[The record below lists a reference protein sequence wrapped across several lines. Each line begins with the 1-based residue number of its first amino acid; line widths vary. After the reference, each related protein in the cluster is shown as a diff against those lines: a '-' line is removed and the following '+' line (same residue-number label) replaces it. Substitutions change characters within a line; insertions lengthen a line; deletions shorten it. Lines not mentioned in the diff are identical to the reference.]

1 MDMFDR
7 MDELIKNRGWTRSE
21 FLRRIGLNPSAMK
34 DWRLKKS
41 SPEKHMKKIESVLC
55 TTEAYLRGETDD
67 SWQPAEIN
75 LDEVDAI
82 EIEYLQFARE
92 ARKLGQAE
100 QDIVKRIIKTAIEAG
115 LKAQEDEDNK
125 R

>member
-1 MDMFDR
+1 MRLKELRKKKGVTQQVIADSLNIERALYGRYEDGSR
-7 MDELIKNRGWTRSE
+7 KPPLPNLIKLADYFHVSTDY
-21 FLRRIGLNPSAMK
+21 LLGL
-34 DWRLKKS
+34 
-41 SPEKHMKKIESVLC
+41 
-55 TTEAYLRGETDD
+55 TED
-67 SWQPAEIN
+67 SWQPAEIT